1 MARKYLS
8 QEETVKLIELLPS
21 EDVENELMQG
31 HDRLVSFRANKLK
44 MGGNW
49 DVEDL
54 ISTGRIGLLKAIR
67 SYDSNKGIKF
77 VTYAAVCIDNEIKM
91 YFRKEKKHV
100 NNFSLQE
107 PLVEDESL
115 SLEDLLAS
123 DENVEEEAIKA
134 RMVSAIRFG
143 MSLLPEKNR
152 RALELFYMYDKK
164 QHEIAKVLHCSQSY
178 ASRIISKSLNMLRD
192 MYNDGTILRA
202 MSSGPNISKRSEI
215 IPLSQSKKHIIQH
228 DESETIQAIQS
239 DISKKTANLSEAEA
253 VDHILDII
261 FNTPSKMIHE
271 SIEIPTPDSS
281 TKMIDEGGTVMHT
294 DFEAMKK
301 GNYVFVGDGH
311 GNTRYALLRKMLS
324 EIPSN
329 PDVANVSK
337 SSPHYVLRELVNE
350 LKDAEREIVTLKYFD
365 KLKNAEIANRMNCS
379 YSNVTCRDNQAIK
392 KLHVRFIQKCPDYAQ
407 YVAHIS
413 AVKESSDVNGTKKSS
428 AQTESSTVTRLGD
441 TINSFLNLRYI
452 ENKELKDISEKLGVG
467 EEILDELARVTE
479 KMLFL
484 QKEYWL
490 KILADVVNGKCSAT
504 EVNMQLLMQFI
515 SGISKEDV
523 SSLDI
528 DENRMMLFN
537 MLAQKLN

>member
-215 IPLSQSKKHIIQH
+215 IPLSQSKLLNPKNFKNC
-228 DESETIQAIQS
+228 DSS
-239 DISKKTANLSEAEA
+239 SKSALSEQQTVTSSKTLQTAA
-253 VDHILDII
+253 VT
-261 FNTPSKMIHE
+261 TPS
-271 SIEIPTPDSS
+271 DS
-281 TKMIDEGGTVMHT
+281 
-294 DFEAMKK
+294 
-301 GNYVFVGDGH
+301 
-311 GNTRYALLRKMLS
+311 
-324 EIPSN
+324 
-329 PDVANVSK
+329 
-337 SSPHYVLRELVNE
+337 
-350 LKDAEREIVTLKYFD
+350 
-365 KLKNAEIANRMNCS
+365 
-379 YSNVTCRDNQAIK
+379 
-392 KLHVRFIQKCPDYAQ
+392 
-407 YVAHIS
+407 
-413 AVKESSDVNGTKKSS
+413 
-428 AQTESSTVTRLGD
+428 
-441 TINSFLNLRYI
+441 
-452 ENKELKDISEKLGVG
+452 
-467 EEILDELARVTE
+467 
-479 KMLFL
+479 
-484 QKEYWL
+484 
-490 KILADVVNGKCSAT
+490 
-504 EVNMQLLMQFI
+504 
-515 SGISKEDV
+515 
-523 SSLDI
+523 
-528 DENRMMLFN
+528 
-537 MLAQKLN
+537 